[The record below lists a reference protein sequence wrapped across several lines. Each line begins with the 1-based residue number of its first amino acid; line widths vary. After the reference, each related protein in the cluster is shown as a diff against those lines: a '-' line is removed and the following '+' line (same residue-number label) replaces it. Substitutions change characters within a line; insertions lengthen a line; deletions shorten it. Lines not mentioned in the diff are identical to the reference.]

1 MSLID
6 HRGTLSVRV
15 PSRPLSIQTRSL
27 VIRYRALETPA
38 ADVAAFLLS
47 PNHSVFG
54 SLAHCSVRLAFCS
67 ASFCLPWSAMALPWS
82 ATCLRRSFQLTFPAG
97 AAAGASTAGG
107 GEGGGGG
114 MVAVGGGSS
123 VVTGSW
129 PVVPWSDT
137 CSVQVLP

>member
-54 SLAHCSVRLAFCS
+54 SLAHCSVRRDCCS

-82 ATCLRRSFQLTFPAG
+82 ATCLRRSFQLVLPAG
-97 AAAGASTAGG
+97 AAAAGG
-107 GEGGGGG
+107 GPGGGGK
-114 MVAVGGGSS
+114 AAAGGGSS
-123 VVTGSW
+123 VVSGSW
-129 PVVPWSDT
+129 PVVP
-137 CSVQVLP
+137 